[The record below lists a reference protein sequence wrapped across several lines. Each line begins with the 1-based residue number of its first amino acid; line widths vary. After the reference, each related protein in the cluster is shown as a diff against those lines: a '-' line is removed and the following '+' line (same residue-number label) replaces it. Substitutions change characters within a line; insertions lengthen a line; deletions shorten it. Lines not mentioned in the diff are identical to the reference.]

1 MEQTTNKKP
10 IYILASILLGGYSL
24 WSWFFKVGL
33 YALLIRLLA
42 RSFDIYQP
50 FFTGLAM
57 VIVLTLL
64 PLIFLLRAKKGRH
77 EYQLKYPE
85 LERRLKKRTRT
96 IALSFAFFVGLSAGA
111 YFLSTKAP
119 AEDSLAIEID
129 LNSYQSKSLWFKKVS
144 VKGVALTKSATV
156 TQETSTLGD
165 TYYARYTPIVA
176 QLNSDRPVYF
186 IEAFTSDSIEAV
198 SRSKVSTSG
207 YVMPI
212 ALPVPIRDSIEKD
225 GVILASRTYLISDRF
240 FSAKKLAFIV
250 SVLLGFIALV
260 LFLLLATARNHNK
273 RKLRLCKEH
282 QGNW

>member
-10 IYILASILLGGYSL
+10 IYILASVLLGGYGL

-50 FFTGLAM
+50 FVTGLAM

-96 IALSFAFFVGLSAGA
+96 IALLFAFFFGLSAGA
-111 YFLSTKAP
+111 HFLST
-119 AEDSLAIEID
+119 
-129 LNSYQSKSLWFKKVS
+129 Q
-144 VKGVALTKSATV
+144 
-156 TQETSTLGD
+156 QESSTLGD
-165 TYYARYTPIVA
+165 TYYARYTPIVE
-176 QLNSDRPVYF
+176 QVNSDKPIHF

-198 SRSKVSTSG
+198 SRKKVLTSG

-225 GVILASRTYLISDRF
+225 GVILASRTYLLSDRF
-240 FSAKKLAFIV
+240 YSAKKIAFIV
-250 SVLLGFIALV
+250 TVFLGLIALV
-260 LFLLLATARNHNK
+260 LFLLLATSGNHNK